1 MAEILFF
8 QAKINQLFVIFLFAS
23 ITQFRKRSEKNVYQF
38 LERKNIL
45 KTTI

>member
-8 QAKINQLFVIFLFAS
+8 QAKISQLSAIFLLAS
-23 ITQFRKRSEKNVYQF
+23 IKQFQKPSEKKVYQF